1 MVAGESPV
9 ARVFQATG
17 GSAGATWVFH
27 ANHFLQESAARYTLP
42 YLNET
47 NQDLIAAFRFP
58 GMHRGDP
65 CQPDGRVM

>member
-42 YLNET
+42 YLN
-47 NQDLIAAFRFP
+47 
-58 GMHRGDP
+58 
-65 CQPDGRVM
+65 